1 MNQYLMEGRYYQFV
15 GRIRE
20 WIGTVAHNELEV
32 DLGRRD
38 QLVGRITERCQ
49 VSLEEAELRAN
60 EVVQHDALGC
70 VFQECTT
77 PSK

>member
-1 MNQYLMEGRYYQFV
+1 MNKYLMEGRYYQFV

-38 QLVGRITERCQ
+38 QFGQHWQAVVTTNEKGTCISQNAVHVTDQLMRC
-49 VSLEEAELRAN
+49 SNLRCRAE
-60 EVVQHDALGC
+60 C
-70 VFQECTT
+70 
-77 PSK
+77 